1 MTKATKRTIG
11 VICLLWLG
19 TLLLL
24 FANYKTKVYLEQL
37 RSQVDAVTQQ
47 EQANATAVKRQPSL
61 TMEDVLV
68 RTDAQLVTTSFSN
81 ENYAAKAKSLVSL
94 CDKEL
99 KEKTGGVSNESVQ
112 AEMQRRPGMNGRLV
126 IPSVG
131 VNVALFDGHAQRFVD
146 AKDSAAYFLAG
157 NTMVVGDHWN
167 QGFSK
172 IKNCH
177 AGTLAYIYRGTS
189 VQTLT
194 CTGVCSGINGDSDLL
209 SADGSSATMGGGTL
223 MYTCNLSRCN
233 TYFLEM
239 KEMNNKN
246 NMKRL
251 AVISLAVMGIML
263 VFAQFDAARMN
274 REIKELQKT
283 VNYTQLF
290 EDMLFPNIAT
300 AETGETAETAES
312 AAVADFAPVMN
323 FEACEKGVH
332 LSQESYLPLTLSDAK
347 VFVPC
352 ADIEEPCTVAYRSE
366 DSTAQAGAYRLA
378 LVKGDASNSIG
389 EFQNGDE
396 TLLSGAR
403 NVSDDVYLTVA
414 VTLDE
419 EHRSEQVDAIKKLL
433 ANTVI
438 SDATPKVALFG
449 ETLADDVSLEISDSY
464 MQLQKGTD
472 TVLVSAFQ
480 QSIDTSLLSKSL
492 TLPNG
497 LTLKYG
503 DVKDS
508 QTGYIPFIATVDGHK
523 YKFLA
528 TSSDILLN
536 MFEE

>member
-1 MTKATKRTIG
+1 
-11 VICLLWLG
+11 
-19 TLLLL
+19 
-24 FANYKTKVYLEQL
+24 
-37 RSQVDAVTQQ
+37 
-47 EQANATAVKRQPSL
+47 
-61 TMEDVLV
+61 
-68 RTDAQLVTTSFSN
+68 
-81 ENYAAKAKSLVSL
+81 
-94 CDKEL
+94 
-99 KEKTGGVSNESVQ
+99 
-112 AEMQRRPGMNGRLV
+112 
-126 IPSVG
+126 
-131 VNVALFDGHAQRFVD
+131 
-146 AKDSAAYFLAG
+146 
-157 NTMVVGDHWN
+157 
-167 QGFSK
+167 
-172 IKNCH
+172 
-177 AGTLAYIYRGTS
+177 
-189 VQTLT
+189 
-194 CTGVCSGINGDSDLL
+194 
-209 SADGSSATMGGGTL
+209 
-223 MYTCNLSRCN
+223 
-233 TYFLEM
+233 
-239 KEMNNKN
+239 MNNKN

-251 AVISLAVMGIML
+251 AAISLAVMGIML
-263 VFAQFDAARMN
+263 VFALFDAVRMN

-290 EDMLFPNIAT
+290 EDMLFPDMAT
-300 AETGETAETAES
+300 AETGETAGTAES

-323 FEACEKGVH
+323 FEAGEEGVQ

-352 ADIEEPCTVAYRSE
+352 VDIEEPRTVAYRNE
-366 DSTAQAGAYRLA
+366 ESTAQAGAYRLA
-378 LVKGDASNSIG
+378 LVKGDANNSIG
-389 EFQNGDE
+389 EFQNGAE
-396 TLLSGAR
+396 TFLTGAR

-419 EHRSEQVDAIKKLL
+419 EHRSEQVDAIKRLL
-433 ANTVI
+433 SDSVI
-438 SDATPKVALFG
+438 SDVTPKATLFD
-449 ETLADDVSLEISDSY
+449 ETVADDVSLEISDSY

>member
-1 MTKATKRTIG
+1 
-11 VICLLWLG
+11 
-19 TLLLL
+19 
-24 FANYKTKVYLEQL
+24 
-37 RSQVDAVTQQ
+37 
-47 EQANATAVKRQPSL
+47 
-61 TMEDVLV
+61 
-68 RTDAQLVTTSFSN
+68 
-81 ENYAAKAKSLVSL
+81 
-94 CDKEL
+94 
-99 KEKTGGVSNESVQ
+99 
-112 AEMQRRPGMNGRLV
+112 MN
-126 IPSVG
+126 
-131 VNVALFDGHAQRFVD
+131 
-146 AKDSAAYFLAG
+146 K
-157 NTMVVGDHWN
+157 
-167 QGFSK
+167 
-172 IKNCH
+172 
-177 AGTLAYIYRGTS
+177 
-189 VQTLT
+189 
-194 CTGVCSGINGDSDLL
+194 
-209 SADGSSATMGGGTL
+209 
-223 MYTCNLSRCN
+223 
-233 TYFLEM
+233 
-239 KEMNNKN
+239 KN

-251 AVISLAVMGIML
+251 AAISLAVMGIML

-290 EDMLFPNIAT
+290 EDMLFPDMAT
-300 AETGETAETAES
+300 VETGETAETAES

-323 FEACEKGVH
+323 FEAGEEGVH

-378 LVKGDASNSIG
+378 LVNGDASNSIG

-419 EHRSEQVDAIKKLL
+419 EHRSEQVDAVEKLL
-433 ANTVI
+433 SDTVL
-438 SDATPKVALFG
+438 SDTAPKVTLFG
-449 ETLADDVSLEISDSY
+449 ETVADDVSLEISDSY
-464 MQLQKGTD
+464 MQLQRGQILCWYRRSSK
-472 TVLVSAFQ
+472 A
-480 QSIDTSLLSKSL
+480 SILRFCPSL

-508 QTGYIPFIATVDGHK
+508 QTGYIPFIATVNGRE

-536 MFEE
+536 MFMI

>member
-1 MTKATKRTIG
+1 
-11 VICLLWLG
+11 
-19 TLLLL
+19 
-24 FANYKTKVYLEQL
+24 
-37 RSQVDAVTQQ
+37 
-47 EQANATAVKRQPSL
+47 
-61 TMEDVLV
+61 
-68 RTDAQLVTTSFSN
+68 
-81 ENYAAKAKSLVSL
+81 
-94 CDKEL
+94 
-99 KEKTGGVSNESVQ
+99 
-112 AEMQRRPGMNGRLV
+112 
-126 IPSVG
+126 
-131 VNVALFDGHAQRFVD
+131 
-146 AKDSAAYFLAG
+146 
-157 NTMVVGDHWN
+157 
-167 QGFSK
+167 
-172 IKNCH
+172 
-177 AGTLAYIYRGTS
+177 
-189 VQTLT
+189 
-194 CTGVCSGINGDSDLL
+194 
-209 SADGSSATMGGGTL
+209 
-223 MYTCNLSRCN
+223 
-233 TYFLEM
+233 
-239 KEMNNKN
+239 MNNKN

-251 AVISLAVMGIML
+251 AAISLAVMGIML
-263 VFAQFDAARMN
+263 VFALFDAARMN

-290 EDMLFPNIAT
+290 EDMLFPDMDT

-312 AAVADFAPVMN
+312 AAVADFAPIMN
-323 FEACEKGVH
+323 FETGEEGIQ
-332 LSQESYLPLTLSDAK
+332 LSQ
-347 VFVPC
+347 C
-352 ADIEEPCTVAYRSE
+352 ADIEEPCTVVYRSE

-378 LVKGDASNSIG
+378 LVNGDASNSMA

-403 NVSDDVYLTVA
+403 NVSDDVYLTVV

-438 SDATPKVALFG
+438 SDATPKAALFG
-449 ETLADDVSLEISDSY
+449 ETLADSVSLEISDSY

-508 QTGYIPFIATVDGHK
+508 QTGYIPFIATVDGRE

-536 MFEE
+536 MFMI

>member
-1 MTKATKRTIG
+1 MSSINPKE
-11 VICLLWLG
+11 L
-19 TLLLL
+19 
-24 FANYKTKVYLEQL
+24 YL
-37 RSQVDAVTQQ
+37 RIVTQRGTRTLCHDIVVCCGEEELTDELCERKRLEIVACMQ
-47 EQANATAVKRQPSL
+47 EELEPGEKIVSAEYVSKDSL
-61 TMEDVLV
+61 TPAVRDNDKVVQWRTMDFIAYALSYAFDDDGAAHPQFVPTVLLRVLV
-68 RTDAQLVTTSFSN
+68 NDNPCTM
-81 ENYAAKAKSLVSL
+81 SLH
-94 CDKEL
+94 D
-99 KEKTGGVSNESVQ
+99 
-112 AEMQRRPGMNGRLV
+112 
-126 IPSVG
+126 
-131 VNVALFDGHAQRFVD
+131 
-146 AKDSAAYFLAG
+146 
-157 NTMVVGDHWN
+157 
-167 QGFSK
+167 
-172 IKNCH
+172 
-177 AGTLAYIYRGTS
+177 
-189 VQTLT
+189 
-194 CTGVCSGINGDSDLL
+194 
-209 SADGSSATMGGGTL
+209 
-223 MYTCNLSRCN
+223 
-233 TYFLEM
+233 
-239 KEMNNKN
+239 
-246 NMKRL
+246 
-251 AVISLAVMGIML
+251 
-263 VFAQFDAARMN
+263 
-274 REIKELQKT
+274 REH
-283 VNYTQLF
+283 
-290 EDMLFPNIAT
+290 MLFPDMAT
-300 AETGETAETAES
+300 AETGETAGTAES

-323 FEACEKGVH
+323 FEAGEEGIQ

-352 ADIEEPCTVAYRSE
+352 ADIEEPCTVVYRSE

-378 LVKGDASNSIG
+378 LVNGDASNSMG

-403 NVSDDVYLTVA
+403 NVLDDVYLTVA

-508 QTGYIPFIATVDGHK
+508 QTGYIPFIATLDGRE

-528 TSSDILLN
+528 TSSDVLLN
-536 MFEE
+536 MFII

>member
-1 MTKATKRTIG
+1 
-11 VICLLWLG
+11 
-19 TLLLL
+19 
-24 FANYKTKVYLEQL
+24 
-37 RSQVDAVTQQ
+37 
-47 EQANATAVKRQPSL
+47 
-61 TMEDVLV
+61 
-68 RTDAQLVTTSFSN
+68 
-81 ENYAAKAKSLVSL
+81 
-94 CDKEL
+94 
-99 KEKTGGVSNESVQ
+99 
-112 AEMQRRPGMNGRLV
+112 MN
-126 IPSVG
+126 
-131 VNVALFDGHAQRFVD
+131 
-146 AKDSAAYFLAG
+146 K
-157 NTMVVGDHWN
+157 
-167 QGFSK
+167 
-172 IKNCH
+172 
-177 AGTLAYIYRGTS
+177 
-189 VQTLT
+189 
-194 CTGVCSGINGDSDLL
+194 
-209 SADGSSATMGGGTL
+209 
-223 MYTCNLSRCN
+223 
-233 TYFLEM
+233 
-239 KEMNNKN
+239 KN

-251 AVISLAVMGIML
+251 AAISLAVMGIML

-290 EDMLFPNIAT
+290 EDMLFPDMAT
-300 AETGETAETAES
+300 AETGETAES

-323 FEACEKGVH
+323 FEAGEEGIQ

-352 ADIEEPCTVAYRSE
+352 ADIEEPCTVVYRSE

-378 LVKGDASNSIG
+378 LVNGDASNSIG

-449 ETLADDVSLEISDSY
+449 ETLADGVSLEISDSY

-480 QSIDTSLLSKSL
+480 QSIDTSLLSKSIE
-492 TLPNG
+492 LPNG
-497 LTLKYG
+497 LTLKYS

-508 QTGYIPFIATVDGHK
+508 QTGYIPFIATVEGSK

-536 MFEE
+536 MVEE

>member
-1 MTKATKRTIG
+1 
-11 VICLLWLG
+11 
-19 TLLLL
+19 
-24 FANYKTKVYLEQL
+24 
-37 RSQVDAVTQQ
+37 
-47 EQANATAVKRQPSL
+47 
-61 TMEDVLV
+61 
-68 RTDAQLVTTSFSN
+68 
-81 ENYAAKAKSLVSL
+81 
-94 CDKEL
+94 
-99 KEKTGGVSNESVQ
+99 
-112 AEMQRRPGMNGRLV
+112 
-126 IPSVG
+126 
-131 VNVALFDGHAQRFVD
+131 
-146 AKDSAAYFLAG
+146 
-157 NTMVVGDHWN
+157 
-167 QGFSK
+167 
-172 IKNCH
+172 
-177 AGTLAYIYRGTS
+177 
-189 VQTLT
+189 
-194 CTGVCSGINGDSDLL
+194 
-209 SADGSSATMGGGTL
+209 
-223 MYTCNLSRCN
+223 
-233 TYFLEM
+233 
-239 KEMNNKN
+239 MNNKN

-251 AVISLAVMGIML
+251 AAISLAVMGIML

-290 EDMLFPNIAT
+290 EDMLFPDMAT
-300 AETGETAETAES
+300 AETGETAGTAES

-323 FEACEKGVH
+323 FEAGEEGVQ

-352 ADIEEPCTVAYRSE
+352 VDIEEPRTVAYRNDE
-366 DSTAQAGAYRLA
+366 STAQAGAYRLA
-378 LVKGDASNSIG
+378 LVKGDANNSIG
-389 EFQNGDE
+389 EFQSGAE
-396 TLLSGAR
+396 TFLAGAR

-414 VTLDE
+414 VALDE

-433 ANTVI
+433 SDTVI
-438 SDATPKVALFG
+438 SDVTPKATLFD
-449 ETLADDVSLEISDSY
+449 ETVADDVSLEISDSY

>member
-1 MTKATKRTIG
+1 
-11 VICLLWLG
+11 
-19 TLLLL
+19 
-24 FANYKTKVYLEQL
+24 
-37 RSQVDAVTQQ
+37 
-47 EQANATAVKRQPSL
+47 
-61 TMEDVLV
+61 
-68 RTDAQLVTTSFSN
+68 
-81 ENYAAKAKSLVSL
+81 
-94 CDKEL
+94 
-99 KEKTGGVSNESVQ
+99 
-112 AEMQRRPGMNGRLV
+112 
-126 IPSVG
+126 
-131 VNVALFDGHAQRFVD
+131 
-146 AKDSAAYFLAG
+146 
-157 NTMVVGDHWN
+157 
-167 QGFSK
+167 
-172 IKNCH
+172 
-177 AGTLAYIYRGTS
+177 
-189 VQTLT
+189 
-194 CTGVCSGINGDSDLL
+194 
-209 SADGSSATMGGGTL
+209 
-223 MYTCNLSRCN
+223 
-233 TYFLEM
+233 
-239 KEMNNKN
+239 MNNKN

-251 AVISLAVMGIML
+251 AAISLAVMGIML
-263 VFAQFDAARMN
+263 VFALFDAVRMN

-290 EDMLFPNIAT
+290 EDMLFPNMAT
-300 AETGETAETAES
+300 AETGETAGTAES

-323 FEACEKGVH
+323 FEAGEEGVQ

-352 ADIEEPCTVAYRSE
+352 VDIEEPRTVAYRNE
-366 DSTAQAGAYRLA
+366 ESTAQAGAYRLA
-378 LVKGDASNSIG
+378 LVKGDANNSIG
-389 EFQNGDE
+389 EFQNGAE
-396 TLLSGAR
+396 TFLTGAR

-419 EHRSEQVDAIKKLL
+419 EHRSEQVDAIKRLL
-433 ANTVI
+433 SDSVI
-438 SDATPKVALFG
+438 SDVTPKATLFD
-449 ETLADDVSLEISDSY
+449 ETVADDVSLEISDSY

>member
-1 MTKATKRTIG
+1 
-11 VICLLWLG
+11 
-19 TLLLL
+19 
-24 FANYKTKVYLEQL
+24 
-37 RSQVDAVTQQ
+37 
-47 EQANATAVKRQPSL
+47 
-61 TMEDVLV
+61 
-68 RTDAQLVTTSFSN
+68 
-81 ENYAAKAKSLVSL
+81 
-94 CDKEL
+94 
-99 KEKTGGVSNESVQ
+99 
-112 AEMQRRPGMNGRLV
+112 MN
-126 IPSVG
+126 
-131 VNVALFDGHAQRFVD
+131 
-146 AKDSAAYFLAG
+146 K
-157 NTMVVGDHWN
+157 
-167 QGFSK
+167 
-172 IKNCH
+172 
-177 AGTLAYIYRGTS
+177 
-189 VQTLT
+189 
-194 CTGVCSGINGDSDLL
+194 
-209 SADGSSATMGGGTL
+209 
-223 MYTCNLSRCN
+223 
-233 TYFLEM
+233 
-239 KEMNNKN
+239 KN

-251 AVISLAVMGIML
+251 AAISLAVMGIML

-290 EDMLFPNIAT
+290 EDMLFPDMAT

-323 FEACEKGVH
+323 FETGEEGIQ

-419 EHRSEQVDAIKKLL
+419 EHRSEQVDAIKRLL
-433 ANTVI
+433 SDSVI
-438 SDATPKVALFG
+438 SDVTPKATLFD
-449 ETLADDVSLEISDSY
+449 ETVADDVSLEISDSY

-508 QTGYIPFIATVDGHK
+508 QTGYIPFIATVDGRE

-528 TSSDILLN
+528 TSSDIFLN
-536 MFEE
+536 MFMI

>member
-1 MTKATKRTIG
+1 
-11 VICLLWLG
+11 
-19 TLLLL
+19 
-24 FANYKTKVYLEQL
+24 
-37 RSQVDAVTQQ
+37 
-47 EQANATAVKRQPSL
+47 
-61 TMEDVLV
+61 
-68 RTDAQLVTTSFSN
+68 
-81 ENYAAKAKSLVSL
+81 
-94 CDKEL
+94 
-99 KEKTGGVSNESVQ
+99 
-112 AEMQRRPGMNGRLV
+112 
-126 IPSVG
+126 
-131 VNVALFDGHAQRFVD
+131 
-146 AKDSAAYFLAG
+146 
-157 NTMVVGDHWN
+157 
-167 QGFSK
+167 
-172 IKNCH
+172 
-177 AGTLAYIYRGTS
+177 
-189 VQTLT
+189 
-194 CTGVCSGINGDSDLL
+194 
-209 SADGSSATMGGGTL
+209 
-223 MYTCNLSRCN
+223 
-233 TYFLEM
+233 
-239 KEMNNKN
+239 MNNKN

-251 AVISLAVMGIML
+251 AAISLAVMGIVL

-300 AETGETAETAES
+300 AETGETAGTAES

-323 FEACEKGVH
+323 FEAGEKGVH
-332 LSQESYLPLTLSDAK
+332 MSQESYLPLTLSDAK